1 MRRAAKQTI
10 LKVKPYIPG
19 KPIDEVKRELGLN
32 KVIKLASNENPY
44 GPSPR
49 VIQAIIKEVQHIH
62 RYPDGGCF
70 YLRQELARHL
80 KVKPEE
86 LVFGNGSDELIVL
99 AIRAFV
105 KEQDE
110 VIIAKPSFLIYEL
123 ASKIEGSQIKE
134 IPLKDFRYDLAKMKA
149 AVTPKTRIIF
159 LGNPDNPA
167 GSYLTEHQVRDFLKD
182 LSQDILVFIDEAYYE
197 FVTEKD
203 YVDSIALLKSYPNV
217 IVTRTFSKMYGL
229 AGLRIGY
236 GVAREELIDV
246 LNRIRDP
253 FNVNALAQVAAVA
266 CLKDQSYYRKLA
278 KKIQQQR
285 EFLYQSFDRLGVE
298 CVKSYTNFI
307 LINLKTDSRDMAQK
321 LLKKGI
327 IVRDMNGWGLK
338 NFIRVTIG
346 TEIENKKFLKA
357 LEELL

>member
-1 MRRAAKQTI
+1 
-10 LKVKPYIPG
+10 
-19 KPIDEVKRELGLN
+19 
-32 KVIKLASNENPY
+32 
-44 GPSPR
+44 
-49 VIQAIIKEVQHIH
+49 
-62 RYPDGGCF
+62 
-70 YLRQELARHL
+70 
-80 KVKPEE
+80 
-86 LVFGNGSDELIVL
+86 
-99 AIRAFV
+99 
-105 KEQDE
+105 
-110 VIIAKPSFLIYEL
+110 
-123 ASKIEGSQIKE
+123 
-134 IPLKDFRYDLAKMKA
+134 
-149 AVTPKTRIIF
+149 
-159 LGNPDNPA
+159 
-167 GSYLTEHQVRDFLKD
+167 
-182 LSQDILVFIDEAYYE
+182 
-197 FVTEKD
+197 
-203 YVDSIALLKSYPNV
+203 
-217 IVTRTFSKMYGL
+217 MYGL

-253 FNVNALAQVAAVA
+253 FNVNALAQVAALA

-307 LINLKTDSRDMAQK
+307 LINLKTDSRDMTQK

>member
-1 MRRAAKQTI
+1 MKHLAKKTI
-10 LKVKPYIPG
+10 FNIQPYVPG
-19 KPIDEVKRELGLN
+19 RPIEDVKRELGL
-32 KVIKLASNENPY
+32 KEVIKLASNENPY
-44 GPSPR
+44 SPSPK
-49 VIQAIIKEVQHIH
+49 VIKALTQEIKNVN
-62 RYPDGGCF
+62 RYPDGGC
-70 YLRQELARHL
+70 YELRKILAKDL
-80 KVKPEE
+80 KVNLKQ
-86 LVFGNGSDELIVL
+86 LIFGNGSDEVIVL
-99 AIRAFV
+99 ATRAFLS
-105 KEQDE
+105 EGDE
-110 VIIAKPSFLIYEL
+110 VVIAKPSFLIYEL

-266 CLKDQSYYRKLA
+266 CLKDQNYYRKLA

-307 LINLKTDSRDMAQK
+307 LINLKTDSRDMTQK